1 MVEARVDRSYESWHA
16 QARALLLAGTRPDEV
31 VWTDTASSQPL
42 LEELTEPSAEN
53 AKAPSPSSAGVPVPS
68 PVAARITVPRQF
80 VELAKLAI
88 RHSSSSRMPLLYRV
102 LWRLVHENRRLL
114 DLEIDDDVR
123 ELRTLVRQV
132 REDAERMKAFVRLR
146 RVGLYGGRFVAW
158 HRPDHDAAP
167 LVAQHFAERYPQL
180 AWSILTPLSSVHFD
194 AGQIVHGPGMPADA
208 MPKDDSDRAA
218 EELWRAYYTA
228 AFNPAR
234 ANERKLSRDM
244 PARFR
249 ATLPESPLIPS
260 LLAAAGSRTEQMRA
274 ASGGATAR
282 AVVPE
287 TRDLGALR
295 EAARS
300 CRACPLYAN
309 ATATVFG
316 EGPADADL
324 VLVGE
329 QPGDVE
335 DRRGRPFVG
344 PAGELLDRALA
355 AAGIDRTR
363 VYVTNAVK
371 HFAWEPRGKRR
382 IHRTPTFSEIR
393 ACRPWLESELAALA
407 PRVIVCLGGT
417 AAQTLL
423 GPQARVNALRGR
435 VIAGQSFAPAVVV
448 TLHPSAVL
456 RTEPSAQ
463 DAAFASLVADL
474 QVARGTL
481 LTGDPHRS
489 HASAR

>member
-1 MVEARVDRSYESWHA
+1 MVEARVERSYESWHA
-16 QARALLLAGTRPDEV
+16 RARALLVSNTAPDQV
-31 VWTDTASSQPL
+31 VWADAESSQPVL
-42 LEELTEPSAEN
+42 PALTTPRPTGGST
-53 AKAPSPSSAGVPVPS
+53 
-68 PVAARITVPRQF
+68 ARINVPRTF
-80 VELAKLAI
+80 VELAKVAI
-88 RHSSSSRMPLLYRV
+88 HHSSPQRLALLYRV
-102 LWRLVHENRRLL
+102 LWRLVHDDRRLL
-114 DLEIDDDVR
+114 DLEIDEDVR
-123 ELRTLVRQV
+123 HLRTLVRQV

-146 RVGLYGGRFVAW
+146 RVGMYGGRFVAW
-158 HRPDHDAAP
+158 HRPDHDVAP
-167 LVAQHFAERYPQL
+167 LVAQHFADRYPQL
-180 AWSILTPLSSVHFD
+180 AWSILTPFSSVHFD
-194 AGQIVHGPGMPADA
+194 AGRIVHGPGVPADVL
-208 MPKDDSDRAA
+208 PRDDSERAA
-218 EELWRAYYTA
+218 EELWRTYYTA

-249 ATLPESPLIPS
+249 ATLPEAPLIPS
-260 LLAAAGSRTEQMRA
+260 LLAEAGSQAEQMRA
-274 ASGGATAR
+274 TTGGVTAR
-282 AVVPE
+282 VVVPNS
-287 TRDLGALR
+287 RDLDVLR

-309 ATATVFG
+309 ATGTVFG
-316 EGPADADL
+316 EGPSNAEL

-355 AAGIDRTR
+355 AAAIDRTT

-371 HFAWEPRGKRR
+371 HFAFEPRGKRR

-393 ACRPWLESELAALA
+393 ACRPWLESELAALT
-407 PRVIVCLGGT
+407 PRVIVCLGAT

-423 GPQARVNALRGR
+423 GPQARVNAMRGR
-435 VIAGQSFAPAVVV
+435 VITGYAFAPSIVV

-456 RTEPSAQ
+456 RTDPAAQ

-474 QVARGTL
+474 RFAREAL
-481 LTGDPHRS
+481 LTGDAQRA
-489 HASAR
+489 HASSR